1 MYSCQNLDME
11 NLCFLDSPEF
21 KTSRNNKI
29 FVMSVCVYVCV
40 WVLLVMRLGPRN
52 RGRLAGQDFVL
63 REEGCCTDLVTTVIA
78 N

>member
-1 MYSCQNLDME
+1 ME

-40 WVLLVMRLGPRN
+40 CVCMYVCMYPHLRKNHALDQDQILGEDGFGP
-52 RGRLAGQDFVL
+52 GI
-63 REEGCCTDLVTTVIA
+63 DLIRF
-78 N
+78 